1 MKISAAFFAVWL
13 LPVSYSLCQAEE
25 SRIQIDLS
33 RKLENYFEEIS
44 DTGFAFSVLVAVN
57 GEVITQKGYGWI
69 DPEKKKPASGKTV
82 FNVASITKSFTA
94 AGIFILQEKNLLS
107 INNSL
112 SKFFP
117 DIPEDK
123 KAITIVQ
130 LMAHS
135 TGLGQN
141 YLSDRVK
148 ERDSAVKVIFTDLL
162 QFKSGTNF
170 SYSNENYEILG
181 ALIEIIS
188 HQTYEEFIRENIL
201 KKAGMNN
208 TWFWSEASGIDS
220 NLIAGKN
227 RILDQSISERNW
239 GYIGS
244 GGIYTNAGDLYK
256 WFNAL
261 ADGRIIGRG
270 SLKTMWTPQLKL
282 NDIQIGSGWFI
293 SDTPWGKEIW
303 TRGSEDWGHNAVLR
317 WFPERKTIIIVM
329 SNSGEIG
336 NKNITANRFISDEI
350 IKIIFK

>member
-141 YLSDRVK
+141 YLSDRV
-148 ERDSAVKVIFTDLL
+148 
-162 QFKSGTNF
+162 
-170 SYSNENYEILG
+170 
-181 ALIEIIS
+181 
-188 HQTYEEFIRENIL
+188 
-201 KKAGMNN
+201 
-208 TWFWSEASGIDS
+208 
-220 NLIAGKN
+220 
-227 RILDQSISERNW
+227 
-239 GYIGS
+239 
-244 GGIYTNAGDLYK
+244 
-256 WFNAL
+256 
-261 ADGRIIGRG
+261 
-270 SLKTMWTPQLKL
+270 
-282 NDIQIGSGWFI
+282 
-293 SDTPWGKEIW
+293 
-303 TRGSEDWGHNAVLR
+303 
-317 WFPERKTIIIVM
+317 
-329 SNSGEIG
+329 
-336 NKNITANRFISDEI
+336 
-350 IKIIFK
+350 